1 MGFFEAALLGM
12 IQGLTEFLPVS
23 SSGHLVVFQH
33 LLGFK
38 EPELFLDSALHVG
51 TLVAVCIFFHRDL
64 KEMTTATL
72 RLRMDDPQTRLV
84 AAVLIGSIPTALI
97 GLVFKEPLEAL
108 FASVSTVGIMLIMT
122 GIVLTL
128 TGFVSKNHARLSSV
142 PWYAALA
149 VGVAQGLAITPG
161 ISRSGATIA
170 AGLFLGLNRELA
182 GRYSFLLAIPAIFG
196 ALLLQLG
203 AENLGSAGLL
213 PVAAGF
219 CTAALV
225 GLFALK
231 VLMAVVRQG
240 RLAYF
245 APYCFALGAT
255 ILIF

>member
-1 MGFFEAALLGM
+1 MGFFEAALLGV

-33 LLGFK
+33 LLGFR

-51 TLVAVCIFFHRDL
+51 TLLAVCIFFRQDL
-64 KEMTTATL
+64 KEMTMATL
-72 RLRMDDPQTRLV
+72 RLKMEDPQARLV
-84 AAVLIGSIPTALI
+84 AAVLIGSIPTAMI
-97 GLVFKEPLEAL
+97 GLIFKEPLEAL
-108 FASVSTVGIMLIMT
+108 FGSVSTVGMMLIMT

-128 TGFVSKNHARLSSV
+128 TGLVPRGYTRLSAI
-142 PWYAALA
+142 PWYVALA
-149 VGVAQGLAITPG
+149 VGAAQGLAITPG

-203 AENLGSAGLL
+203 SQDLGSVGLL
-213 PVAAGF
+213 PIAAGF

-231 VLMAVVRQG
+231 ILMAVVRQG

-245 APYCFALGAT
+245 APYCFALGMM

>member
-1 MGFFEAALLGM
+1 MGFFEAALLGV

-33 LLGFK
+33 LLGFR

-51 TLVAVCIFFHRDL
+51 TLLAVCIFFRQDL
-64 KEMTTATL
+64 KEMTRATL

-108 FASVSTVGIMLIMT
+108 FASVSTVGMMLIMT

-128 TGFVSKNHARLSSV
+128 TGFVSKDHARFSSV